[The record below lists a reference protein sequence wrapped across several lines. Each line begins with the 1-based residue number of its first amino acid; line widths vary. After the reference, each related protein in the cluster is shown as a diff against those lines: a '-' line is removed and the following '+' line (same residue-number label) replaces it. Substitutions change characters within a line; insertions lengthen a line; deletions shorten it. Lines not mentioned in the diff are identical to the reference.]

1 MATNKYLEVSW
12 TIYFHV
18 AEPVTLLA
26 ITFEQIYSTR
36 HQLPPMKE
44 ASNPIIKKKKK
55 AASYPESS
63 NATIAPTGMSCLT
76 D

>member
-26 ITFEQIYSTR
+26 IAFEQIYSTR
-36 HQLPPMKE
+36 HQLPPME
-44 ASNPIIKKKKK
+44 ASNPIIKKKK
-55 AASYPESS
+55 SS
-63 NATIAPTGMSCLT
+63 
-76 D
+76 